1 VVEDGGVLSHGG
13 WSNVG
18 AWAWGC
24 WLQVKANQRDTSWET
39 YTCTLGFPV
48 MGIWPSGSD
57 GTDVNSLDRSRSQR
71 YIATADD
78 LGLVKLFNYPCVMK
92 DPGCRY
98 VATHLLWQRA

>member
-1 VVEDGGVLSHGG
+1 M
-13 WSNVG
+13 
-18 AWAWGC
+18 
-24 WLQVKANQRDTSWET
+24 KANQRDASWET

-57 GTDVNSLDRSRSQR
+57 GTDVNALDRSKSQK
-71 YIATADD
+71 YVATADD

-98 VATHLLWQRA
+98 VAAHKLPFASERSAGTAWQGGSLN